1 MGLEP
6 VKVIICVQ
14 VISWIHIACCTF
26 HQLLDRRERMD
37 ILVIILS
44 ILDMVLPHHL
54 DLSMGRILFPLKI

>member
-14 VISWIHIACCTF
+14 VISWIRIACCTY
-26 HQLLDRRERMD
+26 HQLLNSMEGID

>member
-1 MGLEP
+1 MEG
-6 VKVIICVQ
+6 I
-14 VISWIHIACCTF
+14 
-26 HQLLDRRERMD
+26 D